1 MSNIVLMGYRGC
13 GKTSLG
19 KTLAKKTWKDF
30 LDIDELIRDRYDGAT
45 VADIWEAH
53 GEPAYRATEV
63 EVTRE
68 AVGVAPAWSS
78 LWAGAP
84 RCCPTHGPPSPP
96 PRNTK
101 RIYLH
106 CRAAVLAERL
116 AADPHTAAARPAL
129 TSGAPPAAADLDEI
143 TRVLEERDPV
153 YREVADA
160 VLDVTY
166 LDQAGTLDYIMRTY
180 A

>member
-19 KTLAKKTWKDF
+19 QKIAKKTWKEFVDT
-30 LDIDELIRDRYDGAT
+30 DERVRDRFDGA
-45 VADIWEAH
+45 VIAEIWETH
-53 GEPAYRATEV
+53 GEPAFRAAEAEV
-63 EVTRE
+63 ARE
-68 AVGVAPAWSS
+68 AMAESGSVIALGGGTLMHPDGRAAVEAATD
-78 LWAGAP
+78 A
-84 RCCPTHGPPSPP
+84 
-96 PRNTK
+96 K

-106 CRAAVLAERL
+106 CRSAVLAERI
-116 AADPHTAAARPAL
+116 AADPAGTGNRPGL
-129 TSGAPPAAADLDEI
+129 TEGSSGAADPDEI
-143 TRVLEERDPV
+143 AKVLEERDPV

-166 LDQAGTLDYIMRTY
+166 LDLDGALTYIMRTY